1 MAGESEK
8 VLDAQENSNLMS
20 AYTLLCSSYHA
31 IDDFRS
37 KLLGFLPLAS
47 GAGIFFLLEKVPW
60 DKFTGN
66 NCSLLENKVKNI
78 FAAGGS
84 FGFLVTLGLFAFEL
98 YGIKKCDALI
108 QAGKRI
114 EESLKIT
121 NGQFTKRPHSIANTI
136 NEPFASGVI
145 YSAALAAWSFF
156 ALLFVAP
163 NSQINLLISVGIFLS
178 GFAGTLGYD
187 RELRRHADRTGECDQ

>member
-1 MAGESEK
+1 MADDNI
-8 VLDAQENSNLMS
+8 DAQKNSNQME
-20 AYTLLCSSYHA
+20 AYKLLCSSYHA

-37 KLLGFLPLAS
+37 KLLGFLPIAS

-60 DKFTGN
+60 DMLKDKK
-66 NCSLLENKVKNI
+66 CDLLEAKAKNI
-78 FAAGGS
+78 FTAGGS

-98 YGIKKCDALI
+98 YGIKKCCALI
-108 QAGKRI
+108 QAGKRM
-114 EESLKIT
+114 EKSLGIT
-121 NGQFTKRPHSIANTI
+121 DGQFTKRPHGIANTI

-163 NSQINLLISVGIFLS
+163 NSQTNLLISVGIFLS
-178 GFAGTLGYD
+178 GFLGTLRFD
-187 RELRRHADRTGECDQ
+187 RELRRRAESTGECDQ

>member
-1 MAGESEK
+1 M
-8 VLDAQENSNLMS
+8 ENPNLLQ
-20 AYTLLCSSYHA
+20 AYTLLCTSYHA

-37 KLLGFLPLAS
+37 KLLGFLPIAS
-47 GAGIFFLLEKVPW
+47 GVGIFFMQEKIPW
-60 DKFTGN
+60 DKFIGN
-66 NCSLLENKVKNI
+66 NCDLFEAKAKNI
-78 FAAGGS
+78 FTAGGS

-98 YGIKKCDALI
+98 YGIKKCCALI
-108 QAGKRI
+108 QAGKRM

-121 NGQFTKRPHSIANTI
+121 DGQFTKRPQNIAGII

-156 ALLFVAP
+156 ALLFVVP
-163 NSQINLLISVGIFLS
+163 NKTWNLHISLGVFLI

-187 RELRRHADRTGECDQ
+187 RELRRRVESSGECDK

>member
-1 MAGESEK
+1 MADDNNNTQK
-8 VLDAQENSNLMS
+8 NSNQME
-20 AYTLLCSSYHA
+20 AYKLLCSSYHA

-37 KLLGFLPLAS
+37 KLLGFLPIAS
-47 GAGIFFLLEKVPW
+47 GTGIFFLQEKIPW

-66 NCSLLENKVKNI
+66 NCDLLEAKAKNI
-78 FAAGGS
+78 FTAGGS

-98 YGIKKCDALI
+98 YGIKKCCALI
-108 QAGKRI
+108 QAGKRM

-121 NGQFTKRPHSIANTI
+121 NGQFTKRPQNIAGII

-156 ALLFVAP
+156 ELLFVVP
-163 NSQINLLISVGIFLS
+163 NSQTNLLISVGIFLI

-187 RELRRHADRTGECDQ
+187 SHLRRRADSTGECDK